1 VSISVVGFISGCMSM
16 SRVQDLAALMHLGL
30 LVVTKFVHSVFKVN
44 ISYKLHVHE
53 IKDNI

>member
-1 VSISVVGFISGCMSM
+1 VSISVVGFISGCMS
-16 SRVQDLAALMHLGL
+16 RVRDLAALMHLGL

-44 ISYKLHVHE
+44 ISYKSHVHE

>member
-1 VSISVVGFISGCMSM
+1 MSM

-44 ISYKLHVHE
+44 ISYKSHVHE